1 MRITISGPIGSGKST
16 VGKII
21 AKKLDLQF
29 FSGGSIFR
37 EEAKKH
43 GMTVEEFNTFSETH
57 REIDLDL
64 DNMQLNYLREHDNI
78 VFESR
83 LAGWLCSKNGIEA
96 LKIFLDASENVRF
109 KRVRNRESHSDD
121 DSLKDLIRSRERS
134 EHMRYLQLYG
144 LDYSDHSF
152 YDLYINT
159 DDMLADEVAEIAIR
173 HCNKIQ

>member
-21 AKKLDLQF
+21 AKKLDLPF

-37 EEAKKH
+37 EQAKKH

-57 REIDLDL
+57 RDIDIDL
-64 DNMQLNYLREHDNI
+64 DNMQLNYLREHGDI

-83 LAGWLCSKNGIEA
+83 LAGWLCSSNGIDA

-109 KRVRNRESHSDD
+109 TRVRNRENPSDD
-121 DSLKDLIRSRERS
+121 DTLRNLMRSRERS
-134 EHMRYLQLYG
+134 EHIRYQELYG
-144 LDYSDHSF
+144 LDYNDHSF

>member
-21 AKKLDLQF
+21 AKKLDLSF

-37 EEAKKH
+37 EQAKKH
-43 GMTVEEFNTFSETH
+43 GMTVEEFNIYSESH

-64 DNMQLNYLREHDNI
+64 DNMQLSYLREHENI

-83 LAGWLCSKNGIEA
+83 LAGWLCSQNGIEA

-109 KRVRNRESHSDD
+109 KRVRNRETPADD
-121 DSLKDLIRSRERS
+121 DSLRELIRAREKS
-134 EHMRYLQLYG
+134 EHARYLQLYG
-144 LDYSDHSF
+144 LDYYDHSF